1 MHPVSNRGID
11 MKSLKLLLRFLTVG
25 GLVLLLL
32 IPLLMIR
39 GVIQDRERYRAQ
51 AETRVSQSMAGP
63 QQVVGPLRVVPWREE
78 RMVNV
83 VDEDGKR
90 EARRDV
96 KEGYIVQMPA
106 TLVVDGRLQP
116 GERRIGLY
124 TVNVYEWK
132 ASLKAGF
139 APIEVP
145 VAAGRIYGQPYV
157 VAGMADVRG
166 LVGTPS
172 LTVDGVPRSLSAGT
186 GAMSS
191 RMDGI
196 HALLDVQGG
205 SLPAST
211 AHLEM
216 TLAGTQSIGIAP
228 IADSNDITMR
238 STWRQPLFGGRF
250 LPNSKTIDDA
260 GFSARWQVSSLA
272 SAAQSQ
278 LESASGKLT
287 QPPSLGA
294 SPGEYAADGSG
305 SSAVDSAVV
314 SLVDTVDVYT
324 QVDRASKYGILFVV
338 LTFVGFA
345 LFELIKRLPIHP
357 LQYLL
362 VGLALAIFFLLLL
375 SLSEHIAFWQAY
387 LVSAAACIGLQFFYL
402 SGVLQSWLRAA
413 GFATML
419 TALYGVLYILL
430 KSENNAL
437 LMGSLLLFGILAA
450 IMWVTRKV
458 DWYALGTELR

>member
-1 MHPVSNRGID
+1 

-32 IPLLMIR
+32 IPLMMIR
-39 GVIQDRERYRAQ
+39 GVIQDRERYRML
-51 AETRVSQSMAGP
+51 AENRVSQSMAGP
-63 QQVVGPLRVVPWREE
+63 QQVVGPLRVIPWREE
-78 RMVNV
+78 RLVNAV
-83 VDEDGKR
+83 NENGKP
-90 EARRDV
+90 ETRRDI
-96 KEGYIVQMPA
+96 KEGYLLQTP
-106 TLVVDGRLQP
+106 TSLSVDGRLQP

-132 ASLKAGF
+132 AALKASF
-139 APIEVP
+139 APLQVP
-145 VAAGRIYGQPYV
+145 AADGRIYGQPYV
-157 VAGMADVRG
+157 VVGMADVRG

-172 LTVDGVPRSLSAGT
+172 LKVDGVPRTLAAGT
-186 GAMSS
+186 GALSG
-191 RMDGI
+191 RIEGI
-196 HALLDVQGG
+196 HALLEASGNA
-205 SLPAST
+205 LPASSM
-211 AHLEM
+211 HLDIS
-216 TLAGTQSIGIAP
+216 LAGTQSLGIAP
-228 IADSNDITMR
+228 VADSNDIAM
-238 STWRQPLFGGRF
+238 SSPWRQPLFGGRF
-250 LPNSKTIDDA
+250 LPNSKTLDET
-260 GFSARWQVSSLA
+260 GFTARWQVSSLA

-278 LESASGKLT
+278 LASASGKLT
-287 QPPSLGA
+287 QPPSLREA
-294 SPGEYAADGSG
+294 SSEYGADGG
-305 SSAVDSAVV
+305 SETAIDSAVV

-324 QVDRASKYGILFVV
+324 QVDRASKYGLLFVV

-437 LMGSLLLFGILAA
+437 LMGSLLLFGILAV

>member
-39 GVIQDRERYRAQ
+39 GVIQDRELYRTQ
-51 AETRVSQSMAGP
+51 AEARVSQSMAGP

-83 VDEDGKR
+83 VDEDGKP

-139 APIEVP
+139 APMEVP

-172 LTVDGVPRSLSAGT
+172 LTVNGVPRSLSAGT

-211 AHLEM
+211 AHLQM

-278 LESASGKLT
+278 LESVSGKLT

-305 SSAVDSAVV
+305 SSTIDSAVV

>member
-32 IPLLMIR
+32 IPLVMIR
-39 GVIQDRERYRAQ
+39 GVIQDRERYRAL

-63 QQVVGPLRVVPWREE
+63 QQVVGPLRVIPWREE
-78 RMVNV
+78 RLVNALN
-83 VDEDGKR
+83 EDGKP
-90 EARRDV
+90 EVRRDV
-96 KEGYIVQMPA
+96 KEGYLLQTPA
-106 TLVVDGRLQP
+106 TLAVDGRLQP

-132 ASLKAGF
+132 AAMKASF
-139 APIEVP
+139 APLQVP
-145 VAAGRIYGQPYV
+145 GADGRVYGQPYV
-157 VAGMADVRG
+157 VVGMADVRG

-172 LTVDGVPRSLSAGT
+172 MKVDGVPRTLAAGT

-191 RMDGI
+191 RMEGI
-196 HALLDVQGG
+196 HALLEVQGG
-205 SLPAST
+205 ALPASEV
-211 AHLEM
+211 HLDM
-216 TLAGTQSIGIAP
+216 ALAGTQTLGIAP
-228 IADSNDITMR
+228 IADSNDIAM
-238 STWRQPLFGGRF
+238 SSPWRQPLFGGRF
-250 LPNSKTIDDA
+250 LPNSKTLGDA
-260 GFSARWQVSSLA
+260 GFTARWQVSSLA

-287 QPPSLGA
+287 QPPSLSATPSG
-294 SPGEYAADGSG
+294 YAADD
-305 SSAVDSAVV
+305 SSDTAIDSAVV
-314 SLVDTVDVYT
+314 SLADTVDVYT

-387 LVSAAACIGLQFFYL
+387 LVSAAACIGLQFVYL

-419 TALYGVLYILL
+419 TLLDGVLYGLL
-430 KSENNAL
+430 VSEDNAL
-437 LMGSLLLFGILAA
+437 LMGSLLLFGILAV

>member
-1 MHPVSNRGID
+1 

-32 IPLLMIR
+32 IPLVMIR
-39 GVIQDRERYRAQ
+39 GVIQDRERYRTL

-78 RMVNV
+78 RLVNALN
-83 VDEDGKR
+83 EDGKP
-90 EARRDV
+90 EVRRDV
-96 KEGYIVQMPA
+96 KEGYLLQTPA
-106 TLVVDGRLQP
+106 TLTVDGRLQP

-132 ASLKAGF
+132 AAMKASF
-139 APIEVP
+139 APLQVP
-145 VAAGRIYGQPYV
+145 GTDGRIYGQPYMV
-157 VAGMADVRG
+157 VGMADVRG

-172 LTVDGVPRSLSAGT
+172 LKVDGVPRTLAAGT
-186 GAMSS
+186 GALSS
-191 RMDGI
+191 RMEGI
-196 HALLDVQGG
+196 HALLEVQGS
-205 SLPAST
+205 SLPASEV
-211 AHLEM
+211 HLDM
-216 TLAGTQSIGIAP
+216 ALAGTQTIGIAP
-228 IADSNDITMR
+228 IADSNDIAM
-238 STWRQPLFGGRF
+238 SSPWRQPLFGGRF
-250 LPNSKTIDDA
+250 LPNSKTLGDA
-260 GFSARWQVSSLA
+260 GFTARWQVSSLA

-287 QPPSLGA
+287 QPPSVSATPSGYGA
-294 SPGEYAADGSG
+294 D
-305 SSAVDSAVV
+305 SSSDTAIDSAVV
-314 SLVDTVDVYT
+314 SLADTVDVYT

-437 LMGSLLLFGILAA
+437 LMGSLLLFGILAV